1 MGFGRGDG
9 LMECCRC
16 GKKPTKNVALF
27 SVNNLLPSQGRK
39 YACWEC
45 MTVSERKRHMLN
57 IERKDDDR

>member
-1 MGFGRGDG
+1 
-9 LMECCRC
+9 MECCRC